1 MIHSTRYYISKGHVP
16 YPNLALEEYL
26 LYSVQ
31 PGECILYLW
40 QNEHTVVIGRNQNCW
55 KECKIHQLEEEGGY
69 LVRRLSG
76 GGAVFHDLG
85 NLNFTFLVHKED
97 YDVNRQLEVIIRA
110 VRSFGLQAEQ
120 TGRND
125 ITLDGR
131 KFSGNAFYSA
141 DGRSYHHGT
150 ILIRVD
156 MESLSRY
163 LNVSAKKIQSKG
175 VDSVKSRVVNLS
187 DYNPEITIESMAQA
201 LIRAFGEVYGSAALE
216 IPESE
221 IDQQE
226 IRRLTDKFASDE
238 WKFGRSIPFSVEL
251 EERYPWGDIQL
262 QLQVDRGIVQEA
274 KAYSDGMDVDFVAA
288 LPEALKGALYRE
300 DSLLKRIDGV
310 ETWDKLTEQMAGDI
324 KKLIHDGLE

>member
-1 MIHSTRYYISKGHVP
+1 MIHCTRYYISKGHVP
-16 YPNLALEEYL
+16 YPNLAMEEYL
-26 LYSVQ
+26 LHLVK

-110 VRSFGLQAEQ
+110 VRSFGLHAEQ

-131 KFSGNAFYSA
+131 KFSGNAFYSTE
-141 DGRSYHHGT
+141 GRNYHHGT

-175 VDSVKSRVVNLS
+175 VDSVKSRVANLS
-187 DYNPEITIESMAQA
+187 DFEPDITIDSMTQA
-201 LIRAFGEVYGSAALE
+201 LLLAFGEVYGSKPEKILE
-216 IPESE
+216 TE
-221 IDQQE
+221 IEQQE
-226 IRRLTDKFASDE
+226 IDRLTAKFVSDE
-238 WKFGRSIPFSVEL
+238 WKFGRSIPFSMEL

-262 QLQVDRGIVQEA
+262 QLQVDKGIVQDVTA
-274 KAYSDGMDVDFVAA
+274 FSDGIDVDFVRA
-288 LPEALKGALYRE
+288 LPQALNGALYRKG
-300 DSLLKRIDGV
+300 SLMKRIDRM
-310 ETWDKLTEQMAGDI
+310 ETPDELTKQMAGDI
-324 KKLIHDGLE
+324 KKLIGDELE

>member
-1 MIHSTRYYISKGHVP
+1 MIHCTRYYISKGHVP

-26 LYSVQ
+26 LYSVK

-110 VRSFGLQAEQ
+110 VRSFGLKAEQ

-141 DGRSYHHGT
+141 DGRNYHHGT

-175 VDSVKSRVVNLS
+175 VDSVKSRVANLS
-187 DYNPEITIESMAQA
+187 DFNPEITIESMKQA
-201 LIRAFGEVYGSAALE
+201 LIQAFGEVYGSSPVR
-216 IPESE
+216 IQDDE

-226 IRRLTDKFASDE
+226 IKRLTGKFASGD
-238 WKFGRSIPFSVEL
+238 WKFGRSIPFSMEL

-262 QLQVDRGIVQEA
+262 QFEIDRGTVKEV
-274 KAYSDGMDVDFVAA
+274 KAYSDGMDVDFVAK
-288 LPEALKGALYRE
+288 LPDALKGAAYRK
-300 DSLLKRIDGV
+300 DSLLERIESMEIRD
-310 ETWDKLTEQMAGDI
+310 ELTAQMAGDI
-324 KKLIHDGLE
+324 KNLIQDELE